1 MAATQVQCGV
11 TNNRINR
18 EPIDSESV
26 VYSYSNL
33 ADKLSARSGFIYGGL
48 ITSVINDE
56 EKEKNGPWY
65 ISYNKDVLNSYTA
78 DRIVLQSE
86 NNTTIYA
93 MLDKSKYTKPEISFD
108 FYSPVKD
115 DYIVA
120 ATDVI
125 TEEIEIGSYFT
136 PKFKTIWPA
145 RTVSQIGTRMGITN
159 LDPSK
164 IDGNY
169 LLGYSYGVNG
179 NGIHYNYINS
189 SGIETVGSSNKLDY
203 EIAATKLTITDEKDY
218 NVFSNL
224 NVSYQKASYMYYQ
237 QLYDIKKYEY
247 SYGEKNTAWFNEGT
261 YISNAKYIL
270 KGRYRYYYGF
280 SDTVPMSKEDLQK
293 GYTHL
298 LNPTSVETGTM
309 TTMVVRK
316 ENSDKKVFWIA
327 YPTNYGIVNFNDE
340 FKIPITQPDGISFDL
355 ISGWQNMKRKI
366 LTFPL
371 GSNNTDFVRDYYVVY
386 SEMEFPIGNPSA
398 TISFK
403 ILPDEIIDYIINI
416 TFEDSSPWSP
426 EEDIDKVFVKESSNN
441 IIIDNEIW

>member
-1 MAATQVQCGV
+1 
-11 TNNRINR
+11 
-18 EPIDSESV
+18 
-26 VYSYSNL
+26 
-33 ADKLSARSGFIYGGL
+33 
-48 ITSVINDE
+48 
-56 EKEKNGPWY
+56 
-65 ISYNKDVLNSYTA
+65 
-78 DRIVLQSE
+78 
-86 NNTTIYA
+86 
-93 MLDKSKYTKPEISFD
+93 
-108 FYSPVKD
+108 
-115 DYIVA
+115 
-120 ATDVI
+120 
-125 TEEIEIGSYFT
+125 
-136 PKFKTIWPA
+136 
-145 RTVSQIGTRMGITN
+145 
-159 LDPSK
+159 
-164 IDGNY
+164 
-169 LLGYSYGVNG
+169 
-179 NGIHYNYINS
+179 
-189 SGIETVGSSNKLDY
+189 
-203 EIAATKLTITDEKDY
+203 
-218 NVFSNL
+218 
-224 NVSYQKASYMYYQ
+224 MYYQ

-247 SYGEKNTAWFNEGT
+247 SYGEKNTAWFNKGT
-261 YISNAKYIL
+261 YISNAKYVL

-441 IIIDNEIW
+441 IIIDDEIW